1 MILCAEKYKNHH
13 ILLHLST
20 MRKRIQIIQIA
31 LLPIFLF
38 LCSCHSGSSQ
48 QDIIPTDS
56 TVIASGKGL
65 FNLYCAS
72 CHNMQQNGI
81 GPKLAGI
88 TKEVSVEW
96 LRHFILNPEQT
107 IASGDERATQLFKEY
122 KTMMP
127 SFTTLKDNDVNALI
141 AFINVQHSP
150 GKKNKGND
158 EGLADPI
165 PERIKFSGLVVNIEE
180 VTTFPPTS
188 ADGKK
193 PLARI
198 TKLDFE
204 PATGN
209 LFINDLNGQLY
220 KIKNGRPVLF
230 MDIVKQ
236 KPKFIH
242 QPGLATGLGSFA
254 FHPNFAKNGRFYTTH
269 TEPPR
274 TIKAD
279 FGYND
284 SIKSTVQW
292 VVTEWKVKDPAADGF
307 AGTSRELFRADMVDG
322 IHGIQEIT
330 FNPLAKPGSE
340 DYGLLYIGAGD
351 GGSVENGYPFLAA
364 DKDKIWGTIL
374 RIDPL
379 GKNSANGKY
388 GIPPANPLVQ
398 TPKNK
403 TPGEIYAYGFRNPH
417 RISWSA
423 DGKMLACN
431 IGQHHIES
439 VNLIAPGNNYGWPV
453 REGRF
458 VIDLNGDI
466 NDVHPLPAN
475 DSVYKITYPVAE
487 FDHDEGVA
495 VSGGLEYWGH
505 EIPRLKGKYLF
516 GDIPSGR
523 LFYINTADIKQGDRA
538 PIEEWG
544 IAINGTSTTLVEACG
559 SKRVDLHFGRDA
571 KGELYI
577 LTKADGKLYKLT
589 SATQTTL

>member
-1 MILCAEKYKNHH
+1 MQ
-13 ILLHLST
+13 
-20 MRKRIQIIQIA
+20 KRIPIIQIA
-31 LLPIFLF
+31 LLPLLF
-38 LCSCHSGSSQ
+38 FFCSCHSGSSSH
-48 QDIIPTDS
+48 QDTIPADS
-56 TVIASGKGL
+56 TVIASGKTL
-65 FNLYCAS
+65 FNQYCAS

-88 TKEVSVEW
+88 TTEVSVEW

-127 SFTTLKDNDVNALI
+127 SFASLKDNDVNALI
-141 AFINVQHSP
+141 AFMNVEHSS
-150 GKKNKGND
+150 GKKKKGSD
-158 EGLADPI
+158 KGLADPI
-165 PERIKFSGLVVNIEE
+165 PERIKFSGLVVNLEE
-180 VTTFPPTS
+180 VTTFPATS
-188 ADGKK
+188 AEGKK

-209 LFINDLNGQLY
+209 LFVNDLNGKLY
-220 KIKNGRPVLF
+220 KIKDGKPVLY
-230 MDIVKQ
+230 MDIIKL
-236 KPKFIH
+236 KPAFIH

-254 FHPNFAKNGRFYTTH
+254 FHPNFAKNGLFYTTH

-274 TIKAD
+274 TIKAE
-279 FGYND
+279 FSYND

-292 VVTEWKVKDPAADGF
+292 VVTEWKAKDPAADIF
-307 AGTSRELFRADMVDG
+307 AGTSREFFRADMVGG

-330 FNPLAKPGSE
+330 FNPLAKPGNE
-340 DYGLLYIGAGD
+340 DYGLLYIGVGD

-379 GKNSANGKY
+379 GRNSANGHY
-388 GIPPANPLVQ
+388 GIPKSNPLFQ
-398 TPKNK
+398 NSKNK
-403 TPGEIYAYGFRNPH
+403 TSGEIYAYGFRNPH

-439 VNLIAPGNNYGWPV
+439 VNLIVPGKNYGWPA

-466 NDVHPLPAN
+466 NDVYPLPAN

-487 FDHDEGVA
+487 FDHDEGA
-495 VSGGLEYWGH
+495 AISGGLEYWGH
-505 EIPRLKGKYLF
+505 EIPQLKGKYFF

-523 LFYINTADIKQGDRA
+523 LFYINAADIKQGEQA
-538 PIEEWG
+538 SIKEWS
-544 IAINGTSTTLVEACG
+544 IAIDGASTTLVEACG

-571 KGELYI
+571 QGELYI

-589 SATQTTL
+589 SAKQTKG